1 MKEKVIDKAILNHT
15 KWKKRL
21 KRAIKHGYL
30 NVPVAVIRDPRAC
43 KFGRFL
49 RDSHSDDT
57 FFRHYQEV
65 VEIHSK
71 FHEKAAEV
79 AVLAIDGKT
88 EEAMNEMKPNSDYDI
103 LSMQLINALANW
115 KYDL

>member
-1 MKEKVIDKAILNHT
+1 MKEKVIDKAILNHA

-30 NVPVAVIRDPRAC
+30 SVPVAVIRDPHAC
-43 KFGRFL
+43 RFGRFL
-49 RDSHSDDT
+49 RDNFSDDA
-57 FFRHYQEV
+57 FVPHYQEI

-71 FHEKAAEV
+71 FHKKASEV
-79 AVLAIDGKT
+79 AMLAIDGRID
-88 EEAMNEMKPNSDYDI
+88 EAISEMQPNSDYDV
-103 LSMQLINALANW
+103 LSMQLINALAKW